1 MKFQK
6 YQHVE
11 RFGSSEVD
19 GIHVGTCYVF
29 PKIDGTNASV
39 WMGEDGKVHAG
50 SRNREL
56 TLENDNAGFCAAIT
70 KDENIARFLH
80 DYPQYRLYGEWL
92 VPHTLRTYRDDAWRK
107 FYVFDICDVQSD
119 EFARY
124 VPYDQYAPL
133 LAEYGIEYIP
143 PLKILT
149 DATYTQF
156 IQSLECNQYLIK
168 DDEGAGEGIVIKN
181 YSFVNRY
188 GRQTWAKIVRSEFKE
203 RHVKTM
209 GAPEVEYNPVEKQIA
224 EKYISRALVQKEQA
238 KIANEQNGWSS
249 KFIPRLLGQI
259 YHCLI
264 TEETWNFL
272 KDFKQPTIDFKQLNR
287 YTIQQIKNVC
297 PDIF

>member
-11 RFGSSEVD
+11 RYGTSEVD
-19 GIHVGTCYVF
+19 GIHIGECYVF

-39 WMGEDGKVHAG
+39 WLGDDGLVRAG

-56 TLENDNAGFCAAIT
+56 TPENDNAGFCAAILED
-70 KDENIARFLH
+70 KNIARFLR

-92 VPHTLRTYRDDAWRK
+92 VPHTLRSYRDDAWRK
-107 FYVFDICDVQSD
+107 FYVFDVCDVMSD

-124 VPYDQYAPL
+124 IPYDHYAPL
-133 LAEYGIEYIP
+133 LSEYGIEYIP
-143 PLKILT
+143 PIKIIVNGSE
-149 DATYTQF
+149 ANF
-156 IQSLECNQYLIK
+156 IDCLDSNQYLIK
-168 DDEGAGEGIVIKN
+168 DGCGLGEGVVIKN
-181 YSFVNRY
+181 YSFINRY

-224 EKYISRALVQKEQA
+224 EKYITKALVQKEQS
-238 KIANEQNGWSS
+238 KIAQEQNGWSS
-249 KFIPRLLGQI
+249 RFIPRLLGQV
-259 YHCLI
+259 YYCLI

-272 KDFKQPTIDFKQLNR
+272 KDFKQPTVNFKQLNR
-287 YTIQQIKNVC
+287 FTIQQIKNIC
-297 PDIF
+297 PEIF

>member
-6 YQHVE
+6 YQHIE

-39 WMGEDGKVHAG
+39 WIGEDGKVHAG

-70 KDENIARFLH
+70 KDENITRFLH

-107 FYVFDICDVQSD
+107 FYVFDVCDVQSD
-119 EFARY
+119 EFVRY
-124 VPYDQYAPL
+124 IPYDQYAPL

-149 DATYTQF
+149 DAFYTQF
-156 IQSLECNQYLIK
+156 LQSLEWNQYLIK
-168 DDEGAGEGIVIKN
+168 DGEGAGEGIVIKN

-224 EKYISRALVQKEQA
+224 EKYITRALVQKEQA

-249 KFIPRLLGQI
+249 KLIPRLLGQI